1 MVDKKLFDAGET
13 ISLVLAILAKGLLI
27 IVLAVLLASF
37 FFDNPRQAQCESI
50 GGRYDGRQCWYN
62 GKKADVNQMVEDMLK

>member
-1 MVDKKLFDAGET
+1 MKSNEKPFYPGDT
-13 ISLVLAILAKGLLI
+13 INLVLTILARGLLI

-37 FFDNPRQAQCESI
+37 FFDNPDQAQCESI

-62 GKKADVNQMVEDMLK
+62 GEKVDVDKYVEEWK